1 MGSLAKAI
9 EPKSDQLN
17 ADDLITGPI
26 TVKVTAVDIN
36 ESAEQKV
43 VIHYEGEH
51 GKPYKP
57 CKGMTR
63 VMAEIWGGADNGKS
77 FVGQSMTIY
86 RDSRVKWAG
95 VEVGGI
101 RISHM
106 TGIDRDTPVVV
117 TQAKGKRQPT
127 IIHPL
132 IISAHAPQAS
142 AQAED
147 KAAAW
152 ADKLIER
159 IQTMAMLQDAN
170 AALADP
176 LVSKRVDQISATR
189 PDLKARIDAA
199 LGALPRGAES
209 GPEESLVP
217 LSVQTII
224 KRVKACADRDAA
236 TEVMCLPDVDLL
248 SAKDASKLMAAF
260 REKWGEE

>member
-17 ADDLITGPI
+17 SDDLITGPI

-43 VIHYEGEH
+43 VIHYEGDH

-77 FVGQSMTIY
+77 FIGQSMTLY
-86 RDSRVKWAG
+86 RDPRVKWAG

-132 IISAHAPQAS
+132 TISAPAPQAT
-142 AQAED
+142 AAAED

-152 ADKLIER
+152 TDKLIER

-170 AALADP
+170 AALSDA
-176 LVSKRVDQISATR
+176 LVSKRLDQISSTR
-189 PDLKARIDAA
+189 PDLKIKIDAA
-199 LGALPRGAES
+199 LDALPS
-209 GPEESLVP
+209 GPTTTGEPPAV
-217 LSVQTII
+217 SVATLI
-224 KRVKACADRDAA
+224 KRLNTCKDADAA
-236 TEVMCLPDVDLL
+236 GVVMTDPDVDELT
-248 SAKDASKLMAAF
+248 AEDAGKLMAAYRAKF
-260 REKWGEE
+260 GDA

>member
-17 ADDLITGPI
+17 SDDLITGPI

-43 VIHYEGEH
+43 VIHYEGDH

-77 FVGQSMTIY
+77 FIGQSMTLY
-86 RDSRVKWAG
+86 RDPRVKWAG

-106 TGIDRDTPVVV
+106 TGIERDTPVVV
-117 TQAKGKRQPT
+117 TQAKGKRQPA

-132 IISAHAPQAS
+132 TISAPAPQAT
-142 AQAED
+142 APTED

-159 IQTMAMLQDAN
+159 IQTMATLQDAN
-170 AALADP
+170 AALSDA
-176 LVSKRVDQISATR
+176 LVSKRLDQISATR

-199 LGALPRGAES
+199 LDALPSA
-209 GPEESLVP
+209 PATTEEPAAV
-217 LSVQTII
+217 SVATLI
-224 KRVKACADRDAA
+224 KRLNACKDVDAA
-236 TEVMCLPDVDLL
+236 VIVMTDPDVDALNPE
-248 SAKDASKLMAAF
+248 DAGKLMAAYRAKF
-260 REKWGEE
+260 GDA

>member
-17 ADDLITGPI
+17 SDDLITGPI

-43 VIHYEGEH
+43 VIHYEGDH

-77 FVGQSMTIY
+77 FVGQSMTLY
-86 RDSRVKWAG
+86 RDPRVKWAG

-132 IISAHAPQAS
+132 VISAPAPT
-142 AQAED
+142 ED

-152 ADKLIER
+152 TDKLIER
-159 IQTMAMLQDAN
+159 IQTMATLQDAN
-170 AALADP
+170 AALADA

-189 PDLKARIDAA
+189 PDLNARIDAA
-199 LGALPRGAES
+199 LAALPS
-209 GPEESLVP
+209 VTTTPEDPP
-217 LSVQTII
+217 LDDWP
-224 KRVKACADRDAA
+224 AYAA
-236 TEVMCLPDVDLL
+236 QLIDELNIATGDEIPEIMERANKIPTPEI
-248 SAKDASKLMAAF
+248 AKKVMAAF
-260 REKWGEE
+260 DRAMKRVAK